1 MHGFTSNSTVA
12 WQVKRGPTATGS
24 FNLPNGAVTPRI
36 SSPSDRNQMGR
47 ACSLQL
53 QEKTSNRGCHEAVAM
68 RDFWDWW
75 FQLGALDIPKF
86 QSIVDYLSICLS
98 IYLSFQGSFQVLG
111 CLGHPGNRSSKL
123 NGFPCSLQQDLG
135 CWDGVSRWKHEI
147 FRGFICHLG
156 NPQTWRN
163 VEFEWFWC
171 SKWLHL
177 WIIKGDWDAP
187 PCNVKRIQRQLSGM
201 HRNAMGPLYP
211 YFIVKQHTNH
221 TVSDGQKLRQL
232 ANHQSFSKMI
242 VARLKSPPQIPTNT
256 MDIVE
261 NLHTS
266 PFFHQKIVLQIS
278 KVYFIMP

>member
-53 QEKTSNRGCHEAVAM
+53 QRKDQQPWLPWSGCHERFLRLVVPTG
-68 RDFWDWW
+68 R
-75 FQLGALDIPKF
+75 IKHSKVPKY
-86 QSIVDYLSICLS
+86 SGSS

-123 NGFPCSLQQDLG
+123 NGVPCSLQQDLG
-135 CWDGVSRWKHEI
+135 CWDGVSRWKQEI

-221 TVSDGQKLRQL
+221 TVSDDQKLRQL